1 MSIEPV
7 LDSLD
12 QLRQSAM
19 PLTACRMLQ
28 NNVAQATRLQKKKHN
43 EQAGRLR
50 YDRVLIAVSMPCM
63 IANGVGGH
71 PGTATSTGITFDT
84 RPQLA

>member
-1 MSIEPV
+1 MF
-7 LDSLD
+7 DSPERLK
-12 QLRQSAM
+12 QSAM

-43 EQAGRLR
+43 GQAGRLR
-50 YDRVLIAVSMPCM
+50 YDRVLIAVSIPCM
-63 IANGVGGH
+63 IANGVGGQ